1 MPRTTSTSKCFVV
14 GVELKVS
21 YNCAHSLFQTANG
34 WLLNKD
40 AYSMHLG
47 KYFNLDVC

>member
-1 MPRTTSTSKCFVV
+1 M
-14 GVELKVS
+14 ELQVS
-21 YNCAHSLFQTANG
+21 NNVTHSLFQTANG

-47 KYFNLDVC
+47 KYFNLDAC